1 MKFEISK
8 IDLDD
13 FVKDKEFKHPKVG
26 AKVTFEGI
34 IRDYN
39 EGEDVE
45 SLEFDVYDELASNE
59 GNAIVDEAIK
69 KFSLYDAYCVHRIGH
84 LQVTDK
90 AVIVIATAGH
100 RQEAFEGARY
110 IIDELKK
117 RVPVW
122 KKEHYKNKDPKWL
135 KGHVPE
141 V

>member
-1 MKFEISK
+1 MFEVVNTP
-8 IDLDD
+8 LDEHIKLKN
-13 FVKDKEFKHPKVG
+13 FSHPKVG

-45 SLEFDVYDELASNE
+45 SLEFEVYDELATKE
-59 GNAIVDEAIK
+59 GTKITEEAK
-69 KFSLYDAYCVHRIGH
+69 EKFNLRDVYCVHRVGH
-84 LQVTDK
+84 LFITDI

-100 RQEAFEGARY
+100 RQVAFDGCRY
-110 IIDELKK
+110 VIDELKK
-117 RVPVW
+117 RVPIW
-122 KKEHYKNKDPKWL
+122 KKEHYKEKKAEWL